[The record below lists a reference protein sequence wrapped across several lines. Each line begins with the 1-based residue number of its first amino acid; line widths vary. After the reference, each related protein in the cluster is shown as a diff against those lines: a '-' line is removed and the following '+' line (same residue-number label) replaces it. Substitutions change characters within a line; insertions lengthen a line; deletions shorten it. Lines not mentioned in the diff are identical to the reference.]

1 MRAVLAEEVLGHRRW
16 FFSPQCL
23 CGSRIKTALHKSGLS
38 LEVPVTGHAS
48 QPVLY
53 LFSALSVPLR
63 DQPH

>member
-1 MRAVLAEEVLGHRRW
+1 MLAEEILGHRRL
-16 FFSPQCL
+16 SPPPQCL
-23 CGSRIKTALHKSGLS
+23 CGSRIKMALHKSGLS

-53 LFSALSVPLR
+53 VFSALSVPLR